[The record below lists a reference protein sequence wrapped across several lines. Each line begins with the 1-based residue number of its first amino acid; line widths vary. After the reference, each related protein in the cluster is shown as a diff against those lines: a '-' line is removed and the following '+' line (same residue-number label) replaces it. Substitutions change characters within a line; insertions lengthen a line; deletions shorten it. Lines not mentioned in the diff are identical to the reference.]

1 MKIGLTSNQQTFIDL
16 TDATQLE
23 VTIASNLPTVQIKD
37 NTQSP
42 ITYSP
47 SWEETNLV
55 LTPTVFLNSKDI
67 TSSVTITWQRQDG
80 ASSPVNLITGESV
93 SNGALTVR
101 TNNLSTSASGIISYI
116 CTATTADGKTATSQ
130 VSYSLIS
137 SGTTSTSDNASVT
150 FQLYAPNGYILS
162 NSVESLT
169 LQTMAYIG
177 SVQIPTG
184 DATYRWYEQDSTDWV
199 LVQEGTKSSLVVT
212 REDVNQFK
220 NYKCDMVYNGN
231 TYTSTIMVED
241 KSDIYNAI
249 VCMSSN
255 ANTMT
260 GEYYWIVYTLV
271 YNQDGEIDPL
281 LGPVS
286 IVAPENPV
294 ENDYWYS
301 VDSENEIIILK
312 QYKSAEWVDSVDSQ
326 SFSYYWSMINNDGSD
341 LPMGESSKIK
351 IISCHDFTSSATF
364 KCDVSSDENGLLAMC
379 TLSLTDTSDPIVSS
393 TAPINVNDGQI
404 WIKKNANGTYLMF
417 IWDAS
422 EESWISASADTDNKI
437 YTSRPSSYNAGDLWI
452 TNSDD
457 DHEDYLHGTLLQA
470 SVSNTEYNEDDWTPT
485 LKYDSDLNDIQNELN
500 NLSQYVRINSE
511 GLQIGAKTNSGEV
524 SPFTSLFTSTE
535 LAFYQNS
542 DKLLTLA
549 NNKLIAPKVEIED
562 SLTVSNEGYI
572 RLGNMRWIVEDNG
585 SFSFSVLT

>member
-23 VTIASNLPTVQIKD
+23 VSIASNLPTVQIKD
-37 NTQSP
+37 NGANP

-55 LTPTVFLNSKDI
+55 LTPAVFLNSKDI
-67 TSSVTITWQRQDG
+67 TSSSTITWQRQDG
-80 ASSPVNLITGESV
+80 AAAPVNLITGESV
-93 SNGALTVR
+93 ANGVLTVR

-116 CTATTADGKTATSQ
+116 CTATTTDGKTATSQ
-130 VSYSLIS
+130 ISYSLIS

-177 SVQIPTG
+177 SVQIQTG
-184 DATYRWYEQDSTDWV
+184 EATYRWYEQDSTDWV

-249 VCMSSN
+249 VCLSSN
-255 ANTMT
+255 ANTTT
-260 GEYYWIVYTLV
+260 GEYYWIVYTLI

-281 LGPVS
+281 LGPIS
-286 IVAPENPV
+286 IIAPANPV

-301 VDSENEIIILK
+301 VDNENELIVLK
-312 QYKSAEWVDSVDSQ
+312 QYKGAEWVDSVDSQ
-326 SFSYYWSMINNDGSD
+326 SLSYYWSMIENDGSD
-341 LPMGESSKIK
+341 FPMGESSKIK

-393 TAPINVNDGQI
+393 TAPTNVNDGQI

-422 EESWISASADTDNKI
+422 EEGWISASADTDNKI
-437 YTSRPSSYNAGDLWI
+437 YTSRPSSYNAGDIWI
-452 TNSDD
+452 TNSDY
-457 DHEDYLHGTLLQA
+457 DHDDYLHGTLLQA
-470 SVSNTEYNEDDWTPT
+470 SVSNTEYNKDDWTPT
-485 LKYDSDLNDIQNELN
+485 LKYDSDLDDIQNELN

-511 GLQIGAKTNSGEV
+511 GLQIGAKTDSGEV

-562 SLTVSNEGYI
+562 SLTVSNDGYI

-585 SFSFSVLT
+585 SFSISVLT

>member
-23 VTIASNLPTVQIKD
+23 ITIASNLPTVQIKD
-37 NTQSP
+37 NSQNP
-42 ITYSP
+42 IVYSP

-55 LTPTVFLNSKDI
+55 LTPTVFLNSQDI
-67 TSSVTITWQRQDG
+67 TSSVSSIVWKRQDG
-80 ASSPVNLITGESV
+80 AGTHVNLITGESV
-93 SNGALTVR
+93 SNGVLTVK
-101 TNNLSTSASGIISYI
+101 TNNLSTSSSGIVSYI
-116 CTATTADGKTATSQ
+116 CTATTTDGKTATSQ

-177 SVQIPTG
+177 SAQIPIG
-184 DATYRWYEQDSTDWV
+184 YATYRWYEQDSTDWV

-312 QYKSAEWVDSVDSQ
+312 QYKNAKWVDSIDSQ
-326 SFSYYWSMINNDGSD
+326 SLSYYWSMIENDGSD
-341 LPMGESSKIK
+341 FPVGESSKIK

-379 TLSLTDTSDPIVSS
+379 TLSITDTSDPIVSS
-393 TAPINVNDGQI
+393 TAPTNVNDGQI

-452 TNSDD
+452 TNSDE

-470 SVSNTEYNEDDWTPT
+470 SVTSTEYNKDDWTPT
-485 LKYDSDLNDIQNELN
+485 LKYDFDLDDIQNELN

-511 GLQIGAKTNSGEV
+511 GLQIGAKTDSGEV

-549 NNKLIAPKVEIED
+549 NNKLIAPKIEVED
-562 SLTVSNEGYI
+562 SLTVDGYI
-572 RLGNMRWIVEDNG
+572 RLGNMRWIIEDNG
-585 SFSFSVLT
+585 SYSISVLT